1 MQVFISWA
9 GADREVKNAIV
20 ARLAKEQVDGKEI
33 DCWESDEKCNS
44 DFSAECI
51 RNIRNSSVFVV
62 LVSEASMDPRSYVFS
77 EVIEARRLEGEGS
90 LNILVY
96 KLTDEPYTERFA
108 MQLNHVSDANHV
120 ARLQRLGS
128 TGGIETLI
136 KRVKYLLHCRAEG
149 VPEKPHD
156 VLVPRVIGT
165 EVPTGGYFVENS
177 RDDVIDAISVGF
189 SRSNVVILSELFGFG
204 KKSVLRRYVTHRNYK
219 SAVEVQGLHEPLY
232 RFLLEGL
239 HFSNVNEAA
248 FDGDERSVIRKKI
261 DFLKKLDETHLLIVS
276 DVDVEDEVDD
286 YVVGLLGE
294 LKCHVAFLTQ
304 NTADAYR
311 DFFPVIPVGRMR
323 SEYLLEL
330 FFHYYDRQNC
340 LDRAPLIPLLER
352 FFDEVGGHTKTVE
365 LAASVLSKEMRAD
378 PEELA
383 RYLAIGADDKRTLNE
398 RIVDKL
404 SELITMESFDEA
416 AQRTLLLIS
425 LLANPTLEVARLYS
439 LMEKCGV
446 SDRSVI
452 TELDNRRWI
461 SYDARSRTVHIEP
474 MIAEICVNK
483 LLSDYEV
490 PRIAFSF
497 LLAEYEKVGAKSLAA
512 VYSTYT
518 RAERFLRLM
527 DMNEAAEMFRAM
539 RMTSAGKETDAE
551 MTEAVCDRYEA
562 WYAALLEKQDGS
574 APQGEFVLLTA
585 TAVRLYCLMALRATA
600 RMPMLFGM
608 LGGGTRI
615 ASGEIEALFD
625 TVLDVDDDLTER
637 AMAYFSLKKPEEDA
651 AAKEDESYG
660 FFSSLC
666 FGLYT
671 DIAEKDLSSL
681 HGRME
686 AMVECLQSTPEIC
699 EDRGNTDVV
708 LTVVKAFSALCTEAG
723 AYQTGAALCERLLSA
738 SLPSYHMHQLLMTY
752 IDLLW
757 GMGAKEDAANAMEAA
772 EELLPEA
779 LDDAS
784 EEDRAPTRREHL
796 AWRAMLR
803 ADLGDV
809 DGAIEDC
816 REIGTIGLKNYEAD
830 MIAVLDTVVN
840 ALLLAERR
848 TDASALVEEYRE
860 LLEEYRDRSD
870 SREWVRRLCE
880 SLLAQLEIDRLMRE
894 GQLAA
899 GGTAISESYYQ
910 RYAAEKKNNLFT
922 MMAYNRVADGVKR
935 FDFSSC
941 TEAELAAHTAR
952 LRARAEGGE
961 DKKKLAPEA
970 FALVSEA
977 GYRTLGYRHYRPQ
990 YLGAAAMLDGKI
1002 AEILNG
1008 EGKTYTIALV
1018 AYVNSLYHD
1027 QTFVIDDSPYL
1038 TERNYKWMRGIFT
1051 LLGVT
1056 VGHMMSQKTWQENKT
1071 NARIVYTDLATLGFD
1086 RLHRERSDD
1095 PSDRRDLSR
1104 CSAIVDE
1111 ADVILVE
1118 SAKKPI
1124 MVTAPVNRGT
1134 NRARIC
1140 AKAYRLAVDIKDD
1153 PQYCTVDGTRIHFER
1168 AFYPLLEETFGIGA
1182 DQIDRME
1189 ETVKLE
1195 QTVRLAVYCITR
1207 EMGKDYFLREGRI
1220 FEEDTA
1226 TGRLTEAGGERGY
1239 FFACAVGLP
1248 TRLYEQNLGTESRIV
1263 NMTHVYGLLRSFGAL
1278 SGTSATASS
1287 FKKEFKEIYG
1297 LETVAIPT
1305 VLPVKRVDS
1314 TVALYTT
1321 RKAKDRDILNMIAEK
1336 NAKGQPVLLVVKNV
1350 RDSQYYSKLLTAW
1363 GVPHGMLN
1371 AENAEQS
1378 PELLANAGLFGSVL
1392 VATRIAN
1399 RGVDIKLGGDAE
1411 RMTLLQ
1417 LAEQGY
1423 DLGRLDGMLYTVPSA
1438 EDRQTELYR
1447 SYAMLLEKNR
1457 AVVAVNREKVLAA
1470 GGLCV
1475 INTEPCEDMRI
1486 EQQTRGRAGRQGAV
1500 GESYLFE
1507 SAEDEFFS
1515 ENLPNYESFLRRIRS
1530 VGVELVDV
1538 GILKRAI
1545 AYVNVQAHHATFG
1558 RMKQAADISARV
1570 ESSKREIF
1578 RLRDALREENTG
1590 ATAELLGRWTED
1602 AEALDMA
1609 QFLVEKTAE
1618 LSTPENEAA
1627 TTVSIAAANEP
1638 QVRESMAEGKP
1649 FYGSLALL
1657 KLARLYPDVFGSA
1670 VQGSAEERMLA
1681 AAARRLG
1688 DEAWLPKP
1696 GAVLAELLKRM
1707 LAEHLTD
1714 VTALENA
1721 YRGKSIKNVDRIL
1734 DKAYRKDLDERLADT
1749 VGKWLCTE
1757 ANRS

>member
-20 ARLAKEQVDGKEI
+20 ARLKKEKVDGKEI

-51 RNIRNSSVFVV
+51 RNIRNSAVFVV

-128 TGGIETLI
+128 MGGIETLV

-149 VPEKPHD
+149 VPEKPYD
-156 VLVPRVIGT
+156 VLVPHVIGT
-165 EVPTGGYFVENS
+165 QVPTGGYFVENS
-177 RDDVIDAISVGF
+177 RDDVIDAISEGF

-204 KKSVLRRYVTHRNYK
+204 KKSVLRRYVTHHGYK
-219 SAVEVQGLHEPLY
+219 SAVEIQGLHEPLS

-276 DVDVEDEVDD
+276 DVDIEDEADD

-383 RYLAIGADDKRTLNE
+383 QYLAVGADDKRTLNE

-404 SELITMESFDEA
+404 SELITMENFDAA
-416 AQRTLLLIS
+416 AQRTLLLIA

-439 LMEKCGV
+439 LMEACGV
-446 SDRSVI
+446 GDRSVI
-452 TELDNRRWI
+452 TELDNHRWI
-461 SYDARSRTVHIEP
+461 SYDARNRTVHIEP

-497 LLAEYEKVGAKSLAA
+497 LLAEYERVGAKSLAA
-512 VYSTYT
+512 VYLTYT

-539 RMTSAGKETDAE
+539 RMSSAGKETDAG
-551 MTEAVCDRYEA
+551 MTEAVCDRFEA
-562 WYAALLEKQDGS
+562 WYAALLETRDAS
-574 APQGEFVLLTA
+574 PRGEFVLLAA
-585 TAVRLYCLMALRATA
+585 TAIRLYCLMALRTAA

-608 LGGGTRI
+608 LGGGARI
-615 ASGEIEALFD
+615 ATGEMEEMFD
-625 TVLDVDDDLTER
+625 TVFDTDDGLVE
-637 AMAYFSLKKPEEDA
+637 AMLAYFSLNKPEADVAE
-651 AAKEDESYG
+651 EDESNG

-666 FGLYT
+666 IGLYS
-671 DIAEKDLSSL
+671 DIATKDLAAL
-681 HGRME
+681 HSRFE
-686 AMVECLQSTPEIC
+686 AMVEYLQSSPELC
-699 EDRGNTDVV
+699 EDRENVDAV
-708 LTVVKAFSALCTEAG
+708 LTTVKAFSALCTEAG
-723 AYQTGAALCERLLSA
+723 AYQTGAVLCERLLSA
-738 SLPSYHMHQLLMTY
+738 PLPSYHMHQLLLTY
-752 IDLLW
+752 INLLW
-757 GMGAKEDAANAMEAA
+757 CMGAKEDAANAIEAA

-779 LDDAS
+779 LEGAS
-784 EEDRAPTRREHL
+784 VEDHASIRREQI
-796 AWRAMLR
+796 AWRTMLR

-809 DGAIEDC
+809 DGAIEGC

-830 MIAVLDTVVN
+830 MLVVLDTVVN

-848 TDASALVEEYRE
+848 ADACDLVEQYRE

-870 SREWVRRLCE
+870 STEGTKRLCE

-894 GQLAA
+894 GKLAA

-910 RYAAEKKNNLFT
+910 RYAAEKKNGLFT

-941 TEAELAAHTAR
+941 TDEELAAHTAR

-977 GYRTLGYRHYRPQ
+977 GYRTLGYRHHRPQ

-1056 VGHMMSQKTWQENKT
+1056 VGHMMSQKTWRENKT
-1071 NARIVYTDLATLGFD
+1071 DARIVYTDLATLGFD

-1124 MVTAPVNRGT
+1124 IIPDIVYHDFDRSG
-1134 NRARIC
+1134 IC
-1140 AKAYRLAVDIKDD
+1140 AKAYQLAMDIKDD
-1153 PQYCTVDGTRIHFER
+1153 PQYCTVDGARVRFER

-1195 QTVRLAVYCITR
+1195 QTVRLAIYCVTR
-1207 EMGKDYFLREGRI
+1207 KRGTDYFLREGKI

-1226 TGRLTEAGGERGY
+1226 TGRLTEASGERGY
-1239 FFACAVGLP
+1239 FFACAAGLP
-1248 TRLYEQNLGTESRIV
+1248 TRSYEQSLQKKSGIL

-1305 VLPVKRVDS
+1305 VLPVKRVDR

-1350 RDSQYYSKLLTAW
+1350 RDSQYYSNLLTAW
-1363 GVPHGMLN
+1363 GVPHGVLN

-1423 DLGRLDGMLYTVPSA
+1423 DLGRLEGMLYTVPA
-1438 EDRQTELYR
+1438 EEERQTELYR

-1475 INTEPCEDMRI
+1475 ISTEPCEDMRI

-1515 ENLPNYESFLRRIRS
+1515 DNLPNYDSWLRLVRS
-1530 VGVELVDV
+1530 VGVELLDT
-1538 GILKRAI
+1538 GFLKRSL
-1545 AYVNVQAHHATFG
+1545 AYVNVQLHHATF
-1558 RMKQAADISARV
+1558 RSMKQAAEISARV
-1570 ESSKREIF
+1570 ESSKREVF
-1578 RLRDALREENTG
+1578 RLRDALRAEDEG
-1590 ATAELLGRWTED
+1590 AMTELLGRWTED
-1602 AEALDMA
+1602 AEARDMA
-1609 QFLVEKTAE
+1609 QFLVDKTAE
-1618 LSTPENEAA
+1618 LSTPENEAEM
-1627 TTVSIAAANEP
+1627 TVSIAEANETE
-1638 QVRESMAEGKP
+1638 VRESLAEGRL
-1649 FYGSLALL
+1649 FNGSLALL
-1657 KLARLYPDVFGSA
+1657 KLARLYPDVFGS
-1670 VQGSAEERMLA
+1670 QGEGSAEERMLA
-1681 AAARRLG
+1681 AAARRRG

-1696 GAVLAELLKRM
+1696 GTVLAEMLQRM

-1714 VTALENA
+1714 VTELENA

-1734 DKAYRKDLDERLADT
+1734 NKAYRKDLNERLADT
-1749 VGKWLCTE
+1749 VGKWLGAE
-1757 ANRS
+1757 VKRS